1 MLEDLQAR
9 DCTRYMGQDGI
20 KADVSFLEI
29 SLARRSYDES
39 QCTLVSQ

>member
-9 DCTRYMGQDGI
+9 DSTRYMGQNGI
-20 KADVSFLEI
+20 KADVSFLET

-39 QCTLVSQ
+39 QCTQVSQ